1 MSTSCPAKDAVG
13 GHVPLESILCTKTI
27 AVSAQESLP
36 LPVSFAANSGM
47 PVINVFVAPVA
58 IVARPNVGFLV
69 LDGGKLRLAFRA
81 LILVIGTNRIVGV
94 CRMRLT
100 DRLRQT
106 FLKRNTP
113 LTY

>member
-13 GHVPLESILCTKTI
+13 GHVPLESIPCTKTI

-36 LPVSFAANSGM
+36 LPVSFATNSGV
-47 PVINVFVAPVA
+47 PVIYVFVAPVA

-69 LDGGKLRLAFRA
+69 FDGGKLGLAFWA
-81 LILVIGTNRIVGV
+81 LVLVIGTNFVVGIG
-94 CRMRLT
+94 RMRFT

-106 FLKRNTP
+106 FLEKETHH
-113 LTY
+113 